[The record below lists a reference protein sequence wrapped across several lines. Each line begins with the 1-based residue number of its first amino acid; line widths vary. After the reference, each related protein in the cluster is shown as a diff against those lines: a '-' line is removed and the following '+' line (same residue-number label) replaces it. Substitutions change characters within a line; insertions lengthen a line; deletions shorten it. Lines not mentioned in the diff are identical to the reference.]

1 MAATLVLPLGG
12 CGSMP
17 DVPDFDPTEWLAG
30 DWFGTKKPLPG
41 ERKELFPGGV
51 PGVSRG
57 VPPDLVKGNQQPPES
72 AEDTALVVEEPKA
85 KPKPKAKPRPKV
97 AAKPAPVAPAST
109 PTSVTVRRADQP
121 PAPAATAAAVQ
132 WRAVARA
139 AATGAAAPRAGR
151 RTVAGSAAAAAL
163 IAFGARVLHRAL
175 THQRTGT
182 RS

>member
-1 MAATLVLPLGG
+1 MNRAVCTILMAATLVLPLGG

-17 DVPDFDPTEWLAG
+17 DAPDFDPTEWLAG

-57 VPPDLVKGNQQPPES
+57 VPPDLVKGNQAPS
-72 AEDTALVVEEPKA
+72 GAEDTAPVAEEPKP

-121 PAPAATAAAVQ
+121 PPQQQQQQQQQQQSSGVQWPDPPPPVQQRQGPGAVQ
-132 WRAVARA
+132 WPDPPP
-139 AATGAAAPRAGR
+139 PR
-151 RTVAGSAAAAAL
+151 
-163 IAFGARVLHRAL
+163 
-175 THQRTGT
+175 
-182 RS
+182 

>member
-1 MAATLVLPLGG
+1 MNRAVCTILMAATLALPLGG

-17 DVPDFDPTEWLAG
+17 DAPDFDPTDWFAG

-57 VPPDLVKGNQQPPES
+57 VPQDLVKGNQQPPG
-72 AEDTALVVEEPKA
+72 AEDTALVVEEPKT

-97 AAKPAPVAPAST
+97 AAKPAPVAST

-121 PAPAATAAAVQ
+121 PPQQQQHQGPAAVQ
-132 WRAVARA
+132 WPDPPP
-139 AATGAAAPRAGR
+139 PR
-151 RTVAGSAAAAAL
+151 
-163 IAFGARVLHRAL
+163 
-175 THQRTGT
+175 
-182 RS
+182 